1 MPGWWYL
8 SECLLFFKSAGICF
22 CALSHSERVGVIF
35 YQKSDIS
42 WRMKL
47 LRCFHLFPPTS
58 HPSFSKTALTT
69 VFTTLGLMGGAAH
82 HVLVWAKSTILQQ
95 INCKTNR
102 NIILNLESWQGKKW
116 EQYESP
122 VPWSSLK
129 SLSSTHD
136 KADCDCGTDRLWT
149 ITSDV
154 FMDFQCDPI
163 WNIAAV
169 SAKNALY
176 GPALPEPT
184 LVHSLIWEPQS
195 MLSNGTESKRIC
207 L

>member
-1 MPGWWYL
+1 MPFPSFW
-8 SECLLFFKSAGICF
+8 KSA
-22 CALSHSERVGVIF
+22 SHF
-35 YQKSDIS
+35 WKSDFA
-42 WRMKL
+42 RKMKL
-47 LRCFHLFPPTS
+47 FSFLSPHFLFLAFKNIS
-58 HPSFSKTALTT
+58 HYTTLFTA
-69 VFTTLGLMGGAAH
+69 LGLMGGAAH

-116 EQYESP
+116 EQYEGP
-122 VPWSSLK
+122 VRCSSLK
-129 SLSSTHD
+129 SLSSTHG
-136 KADCDCGTDRLWT
+136 KADCDCGTDSLWT

-169 SAKNALY
+169 GATNAAY
-176 GPALPEPT
+176 RTALTE
-184 LVHSLIWEPQS
+184 LNWVHIRIWKLQLI
-195 MLSNGTESKRIC
+195 LSNGKESKRIC